1 MKIIKRNGS
10 EVPFDITKIITAVT
24 KASDSVSRKSSLTQ
38 EQILSIANDVTEQC
52 QALNRAVS
60 VEEIQDMV
68 ENKLM
73 DIQAHDVARHYITYR
88 YVQSLKR
95 QTNTT
100 DERIL
105 SLIECQNEEVKQE
118 NANKNPTVNS
128 VQRDY
133 MAGEISKDLTARLLL
148 DPEIVKA
155 HNEGLIHFHDSDYFA
170 QHMHNCDLVNL
181 EDMLQNG
188 TVISGTYIEKPHSFS
203 TACNIATQIIAQVA
217 SNQYGGQSISLTH
230 LAPFVDVSRKKIAAE
245 VEAEMEGLDV
255 TPERKKEIVERRLRN
270 EINRGVQTIQY
281 QVVTLMTTNGQA
293 PFITVFMYLGEARNP
308 QEKADLAIIIEETI
322 RQRYQGVKNEAGVWI
337 TPAFP
342 KLIYVLEEDNIRPGT
357 PYYYLTELAAK
368 CTAKRMVPDYISEKK
383 MLELKV
389 DKNGEGHCYT
399 CMGCR
404 SFLTPYVD
412 PETGK
417 PKYYGR
423 FNQGVVTINL
433 VDVAL
438 SSGGNFEK
446 FWKIFDERLALC
458 HKALQARHQRLMGTP
473 SDAAPILW
481 QYGALARLKKGE
493 KIDKLLFG
501 GYSTISLG
509 YAGLYECV
517 KYMTGKSHTDAGAK
531 PFALSVMQHMND
543 KCTEW
548 KKAENMDYSLYG
560 TPLESTTYKFAKCL
574 QKRFGI
580 VPGITD
586 KNYITNSY
594 HVHVSEPI
602 DAFTK
607 LKFESEFQKLSP
619 GGAISYVEV
628 PNMQDNLEAVM
639 SVLQFI
645 YDNIMYAELNTKS
658 DYCQCCGYDGEI
670 KIVEDD
676 GKLVWECPKCGNRD
690 QNKLD
695 VARRTCGYSGTQFW
709 NQGRT
714 QEIKDRVLHL

>member
-1 MKIIKRNGS
+1 MKIIKRNGA

-24 KASDSVSRKSSLTQ
+24 KASDSVGGQARLSR
-38 EQILSIANDVTEQC
+38 EQITQIAAAVTDQC
-52 QALNRAVS
+52 QQLNRAVS
-60 VEEIQDMV
+60 VEEVQDLV
-68 ENKLM
+68 ENQLM

-155 HNEGLIHFHDSDYFA
+155 HQEGLIHFHDSDYFA

-245 VEAEMEGLDV
+245 VELEMEGLDV
-255 TPERKKEIVERRLRN
+255 SAERKKEIVERRLRN

-342 KLIYVLEEDNIRPGT
+342 KLSYVLEEDNIRPGT

-412 PETGK
+412 PETSK

-458 HKALQARHQRLMGTP
+458 HRALQARHQRLLGTP

-543 KCTEW
+543 KCNEW

-580 VPGITD
+580 VEGITD

-607 LKFESEFQKLSP
+607 LKFEADFQRLSP

-658 DYCQCCGYDGEI
+658 DYCQVCGYDGEI

-690 QNKLD
+690 QNKLN
-695 VARRTCGYSGTQFW
+695 VARRTCGYIGTQFW